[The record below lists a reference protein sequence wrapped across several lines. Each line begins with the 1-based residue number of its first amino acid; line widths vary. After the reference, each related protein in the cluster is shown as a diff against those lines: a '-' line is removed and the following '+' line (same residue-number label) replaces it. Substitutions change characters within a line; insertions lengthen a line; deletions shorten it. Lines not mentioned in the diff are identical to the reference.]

1 MAACTLDFWGL
12 LGLLV
17 SAAPDLLRLAL
28 IAMVPITLASVGE
41 VFTEKSGVVNIGL
54 EGILLMSAFT
64 ALWAAELASSPW
76 VGLLA
81 GIGTGALVGWVH
93 GLIAIPLKGDQVIS
107 GIGINLFALGFVAFG
122 ILAVWKSAGYH
133 QAPVEARVP
142 AWATPFGELSPLVPV
157 TIVLT
162 LVTWYFLNKT
172 VLGLRVKAVGEN
184 PEATDVAGISVERT
198 RFVATIYGAS
208 LAGLAGAYLSIDWSH
223 TITKELSSGRGFIA
237 LANVVFSGLN
247 PLLAL
252 LGGFLFGVFDT
263 VALWIDTVHEVKP
276 CLPFGVH
283 NFVKMIPYV
292 ATLVVVTV
300 AIGHAR
306 FPKHSGQPYRRE

>member
-1 MAACTLDFWGL
+1 MQECTVNFVGFLSL
-12 LGLLV
+12 LWN
-17 SAAPDLLRLAL
+17 SAPDLLRLAL
-28 IAMVPITLASVGE
+28 IAMVPITLTSVGE
-41 VFTEKSGVVNIGL
+41 VFNEKSGIVNIGL
-54 EGILLMSAFT
+54 EGILLISAFT
-64 ALWAAELASSPW
+64 SLWAAEVASSPW
-76 VGLLA
+76 IGLLA
-81 GIGTGALVGWVH
+81 GLGTGALVGWIH

-122 ILAVWKSAGYH
+122 IMAVWKSAGYH
-133 QAPVEARVP
+133 QAPPAARVP
-142 AWATPFGELSPLVPV
+142 ALQTPLGDLSPLIPA
-157 TIVLT
+157 TILIAILT
-162 LVTWYFLNKT
+162 WFLLNKT

-198 RFVATIYGAS
+198 RFFAVIYGAS
-208 LAGLAGAYLSIDWSH
+208 LAGLGGAYLSIDWLS
-223 TITKELSSGRGFIA
+223 TITKELSAGRGFIA

-263 VALWIDTVHEVKP
+263 LALWIDTVSELKP
-276 CLPFGVH
+276 CLPFAFH
-283 NFVKMIPYV
+283 NFVKMLPYI
-292 ATLVVVTV
+292 ATLAVVAV